1 MKQFRN
7 ILFLLSL
14 SGWLCAQEKP
24 ATDFNG
30 ALKGKLGYNILF
42 TDNAADSIY
51 IISRKGDIIWSC
63 FAKNSQAVHALPN
76 GNILFSHY
84 YKGIAEVTEITR
96 DKKVVFNYRTTGEIH
111 SCQRLKDGNTLIGIN
126 ETAKIIEVNR
136 QGEIVKEVQTQ
147 SKAKDHYS
155 LRTVRKLDNGNY
167 LACQLGDHLVVEYA
181 PDGRI
186 VHTFPSPGD
195 CFDAIRLKNGNTLI
209 SDGGAC
215 SIREVTPSDE
225 VVWMISKDDFPELN
239 FDWLAGIE
247 ILPNGNILATNW
259 LGHGKFGTGIPLF
272 EFNRKKKLVF
282 QYTDNI
288 RTKAI
293 SNVCIIKN

>member
-1 MKQFRN
+1 MNVAKF
-7 ILFLLSL
+7 ILLFSGVFCSSL
-14 SGWLCAQEKP
+14 PAQE
-24 ATDFNG
+24 TRSD
-30 ALKGKLGYNILF
+30 ALIGKLGYRILF

-51 IISRKGDIIWSC
+51 MLSRKGNIIWSC

-76 GNILFSHY
+76 GNILFAHY
-84 YKGIAEVTEITR
+84 DNGIAEVTEITR
-96 DKKVVFNYRTTGEIH
+96 NKKVVFNYQTTGEIH
-111 SCQRLKDGNTLIGIN
+111 SCQRLKDGNTLIGVN
-126 ETAKIIEVNR
+126 STAKIIEVNP
-136 QGEIVKEVQTQ
+136 QGKVVKEVQTQ

-167 LACQLGDHLVVEYA
+167 LAAQLGDHCVVEYA
-181 PDGRI
+181 PDGSI

-195 CFDAIRLKNGNTLI
+195 CFDAIRLKNGNTMI

-215 SIREVTPSDE
+215 SIREVTPTGE
-225 VVWMISKDDFPELN
+225 VVWMISKKDFPQFN

-247 ILPNGNILATNW
+247 IRPNGNILFTNW
-259 LGHGKFGTGIPLF
+259 LGHGKFGTGIPLI
-272 EFNRKKKLVF
+272 EITRKKKVVF
-282 QYTDNI
+282 QYTDNV